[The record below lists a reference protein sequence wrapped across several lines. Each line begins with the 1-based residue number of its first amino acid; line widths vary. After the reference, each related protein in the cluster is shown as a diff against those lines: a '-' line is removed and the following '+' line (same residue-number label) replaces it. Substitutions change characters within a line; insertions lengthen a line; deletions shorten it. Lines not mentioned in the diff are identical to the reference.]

1 MGPGARFTNGFFPAI
16 QIRWKHSTAVVPCKK
31 ICSDHCIRIE
41 VRVKRHFH
49 RIWIAMEKPLV
60 KRAPGPVFYQYGLTL
75 ILAWVINDMP
85 SYLWD
90 GITHPLP
97 NFDSWTIDFW
107 ELLSNSI
114 SNFA

>member
-1 MGPGARFTNGFFPAI
+1 
-16 QIRWKHSTAVVPCKK
+16 
-31 ICSDHCIRIE
+31 
-41 VRVKRHFH
+41 
-49 RIWIAMEKPLV
+49 MEKPLV

-90 GITHPLP
+90 GITHLLP

-114 SNFA
+114 SNFALGVITYPCSDQKQTLLVKKSASGIIWHKYEKV